1 MLTEKMM
8 AAVFQMK
15 ELSVTVNAGKVED
28 EPVSQAKSVDMMK
41 QLVTFYLLI
50 LNIFIGFVDQ
60 LMMGKEIKM

>member
-1 MLTEKMM
+1 MEKMM

-15 ELSVTVNAGKVED
+15 ELSVTVNAGKVEA

-41 QLVTFYLLI
+41 QLVLFCLLI
-50 LNIFIGFVDQ
+50 LNIFIGFVGQ

>member
-15 ELSVTVNAGKVED
+15 ELSVTVHAGKVEA

-41 QLVTFYLLI
+41 QLVTFCLLMLKVLWI
-50 LNIFIGFVDQ
+50 S
-60 LMMGKEIKM
+60 